1 MQRKCALGPQ
11 WDSCARAPTGF
22 RRLTTQ
28 PIAGNSCGRGTF
40 DYVIIG
46 AGSAGC
52 VLANRLTEDRRF
64 KVLLLEAGPKDSSMW
79 INIPAGF
86 TKLLKN
92 PKYNWNFE
100 SEAEPNMAN
109 RRIPIPRGRTLGGS
123 SSINGM
129 LYVRGNPCD
138 YNIWAQFGNRGW
150 SYDAVLPYFRKSE
163 HFAPGGDESRGRGGL
178 LHVDHM
184 RERAE
189 LLDAFIDAAVDEGFP
204 RNPDYNNGKQEGFGY
219 FQVTQKNGERWSTAR
234 GFLDPARG
242 RSNLK
247 IETNALCSKIILE
260 GKRAVGIVYTR
271 NGGLPKMV
279 RCNREVILSAG
290 AVKSPHLLELS
301 GIGNPEILMAAGI
314 PVLHELK
321 GVGENYRDHYAP
333 RMNWRV
339 KLPVTLN
346 EQMRGLSLAKE
357 VVKYYTQRRG
367 ALTFTAGMAYGFI
380 KTRPELE
387 EPDVQYH
394 FAHASYGNAQTRVL
408 DTQPGMSLTIYRCRP
423 ESKGSIH
430 TKSADPKVAP
440 AIRLNYLA
448 DPLDQRVLVDG
459 MKIGRRIINNR
470 IMDKYR
476 AFEMNPGD
484 KVQSDDEWLQWAR
497 ETGKTTNHATG
508 TCKMGPDP
516 MAVVDD
522 TLRVHGIEG
531 LRVVD
536 ASIMP
541 TLPSGNTN
549 AAVVMIAEKGA
560 DIIKTS
566 AAEDLRSATYR
577 SGPH

>member
-1 MQRKCALGPQ
+1 MAE
-11 WDSCARAPTGF
+11 
-22 RRLTTQ
+22 
-28 PIAGNSCGRGTF
+28 F
-40 DYVIIG
+40 DYIIVG

-52 VLANRLTEDRRF
+52 VLANRLTEDARS

-86 TKLLKN
+86 TKLLNN

-100 SEAEPNMAN
+100 SEPEPNMAN

-129 LYVRGNPCD
+129 LYVRGNPLD
-138 YNIWAQFGNRGW
+138 YNTWSQFGNRGW

-163 HFAPGGDESRGRGGL
+163 HFTPGGDDSRGRGGP

-204 RNPDYNNGKQEGFGY
+204 RNKDYNNGHQEGFGY

-234 GFLDPARG
+234 GFLDPAR
-242 RSNLK
+242 RRPNLK
-247 IETNALCSKIILE
+247 IETEALCSKVILE
-260 GKRAVGIVYTR
+260 GKRAVGIAYTQ
-271 NGGLPKMV
+271 GGVTKEA
-279 RCNREVILSAG
+279 RCDRAVIVSGG
-290 AVKSPHLLELS
+290 AVKSPHILELS
-301 GIGNPEILMAAGI
+301 GIGNPEVLMAAGI
-314 PVLHELK
+314 PVLHELR

-346 EQMRGLSLAKE
+346 EQSRGLALAKE

-367 ALTFTAGMAYGFI
+367 ILTFTAGIAYGFI

-408 DTQPGMSLTIYRCRP
+408 ETQPGMTLTVYQCRP

-430 TKSADPKVAP
+430 AKSADPNASP
-440 AIRLNYLA
+440 AIRPNYLA
-448 DPLDQRVLVDG
+448 DPIDQRVLVDG

-470 IMDKYR
+470 VLDKYR
-476 AFEMNPGD
+476 AYEMNPGD
-484 KVQSDDEWLQWAR
+484 KIQSDAEWLQWAR
-497 ETGKTTNHATG
+497 ETGQTTYHVIG
-508 TCKMGPDP
+508 TCKMGSDP
-516 MAVVDD
+516 LAVVDD
-522 TLRVHGIEG
+522 RLRVHGIEG

-541 TLPSGNTN
+541 TVPSGNTN
-549 AAVVMIAEKGA
+549 AAVIMIAEKGA
-560 DIIKTS
+560 DMIST
-566 AAEDLRSATYR
+566 ETVENLRSAA
-577 SGPH
+577 

>member
-1 MQRKCALGPQ
+1 MAE
-11 WDSCARAPTGF
+11 
-22 RRLTTQ
+22 
-28 PIAGNSCGRGTF
+28 F
-40 DYVIIG
+40 DYIIVG

-52 VLANRLTEDRRF
+52 VLANRLTEDSRT

-86 TKLLKN
+86 TKLLNN
-92 PKYNWNFE
+92 PKLNWNFE
-100 SEAEPNMAN
+100 SEPEPNMAN

-129 LYVRGNPCD
+129 LYVRGNPLD
-138 YNIWAQFGNRGW
+138 YNTWAQFGNRGW
-150 SYDAVLPYFRKSE
+150 SYDSVLPYFRKAE
-163 HFAPGGDESRGRGGL
+163 HFSPGGDDSRGRGGP

-204 RNPDYNNGKQEGFGY
+204 RNKDYNNGKQEGFGY

-234 GFLDPARG
+234 GFLNPARS
-242 RSNLK
+242 RPNLK
-247 IETNALCSKIILE
+247 IETEALCEKVVLE
-260 GKRAVGIVYTR
+260 GKRAVGVAYTQ
-271 NGGLPKMV
+271 GGGPAKTVL
-279 RCNREVILSAG
+279 CNREVILAAG
-290 AVKSPHLLELS
+290 AVKSPHILELS
-301 GIGNPEILMAAGI
+301 GIGDPVVLTAAGI
-314 PVLHELK
+314 SVAHELK

-346 EQMRGLSLAKE
+346 EQSRGLSLAKE

-367 ALTFTAGMAYGFI
+367 ILTFTAGIAYGFI

-408 DTQPGMSLTIYRCRP
+408 ETQPGMTLTVYQCRP

-430 TKSADPKVAP
+430 ARTADPSAAP
-440 AIRLNYLA
+440 AIRPNYLA
-448 DPLDQRVLVDG
+448 DPIDQRVLVDG
-459 MKIGRRIINNR
+459 MKIGRRIIDNR
-470 IMDKYR
+470 VLDKYR
-476 AFEMNPGD
+476 AYEMNPGD
-484 KVQSDDEWLQWAR
+484 KIQTDEEWLQWAR
-497 ETGKTTNHATG
+497 ETGQTTYHVIG

-531 LRVVD
+531 LRVID

-541 TLPSGNTN
+541 TVPSGNTN
-549 AAVVMIAEKGA
+549 AAVIMIAEKGA
-560 DIIKTS
+560 DMIK
-566 AAEDLRSATYR
+566 AAASGDLRSAA
-577 SGPH
+577 